1 MPEHDKYEPVTR
13 QEQREYRLDKKK
25 KRIPQ
30 HGKSIARVYKQA
42 VEKRVEASMREE
54 AKGTRPA
61 EKRTH

>member
-13 QEQREYRLDKKK
+13 QEQREHRLDKKK

-42 VEKRVEASMREE
+42 VDKRVIASMREE
-54 AKGTRPA
+54 EKGKRLA